1 MEMNAPT
8 MSSTS
13 HVVVDE
19 MVNVFLIF
27 RVLERSDQQIS
38 TSPGLCVSTPIDSVP
53 VQPGFLHSKQW

>member
-13 HVVVDE
+13 HVVVDD
-19 MVNVFLIF
+19 MVNVFLNF

-38 TSPGLCVSTPIDSVP
+38 TSTGLCVSTPIESVS
-53 VQPGFLHSKQW
+53 VQPGFLHS

>member
-13 HVVVDE
+13 HVVVDD

-27 RVLERSDQQIS
+27 RVLESSDQQIS
-38 TSPGLCVSTPIDSVP
+38 TSTGLCVSTPIDSVP
-53 VQPGFLHSKQW
+53 AQPGFLHSEQW

>member
-1 MEMNAPT
+1 MEMNAAT
-8 MSSTS
+8 MSTTS
-13 HVVVDE
+13 NVVVVE
-19 MVNVFLIF
+19 AVNVFPLF

>member
-38 TSPGLCVSTPIDSVP
+38 TSTGLCVSTPIESVS
-53 VQPGFLHSKQW
+53 VQPGFLHSEQW